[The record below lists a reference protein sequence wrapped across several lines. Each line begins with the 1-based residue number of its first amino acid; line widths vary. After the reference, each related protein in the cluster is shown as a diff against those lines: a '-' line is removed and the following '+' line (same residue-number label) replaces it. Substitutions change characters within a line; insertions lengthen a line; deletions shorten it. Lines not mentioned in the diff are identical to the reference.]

1 MKESVEKSVNNVTL
15 NEKISDESE
24 KEFKKNHER
33 RNHRKLYDVKLF
45 STPDVDV

>member
-1 MKESVEKSVNNVTL
+1 MKESVEKSEN

-24 KEFKKNHER
+24 QEVKKNHER